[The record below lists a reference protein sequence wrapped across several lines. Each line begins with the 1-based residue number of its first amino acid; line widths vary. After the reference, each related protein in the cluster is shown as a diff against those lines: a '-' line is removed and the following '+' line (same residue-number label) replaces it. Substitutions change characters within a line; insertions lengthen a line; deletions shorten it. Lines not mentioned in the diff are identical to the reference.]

1 MRLEQAGTS
10 TGMFAA
16 LALWAVLLWLLALA
30 GLGSRVA
37 ALPDDASLLQPLPQA
52 GEPAAERL
60 GPLPQYAAIG
70 DRPLFAED
78 RRHRPFVIEGA
89 TEEAGA
95 PDFDVVLTSVL
106 ITPSLQMAI
115 VQPREGGDALR
126 VRVGDAPRGFG
137 NWALRSVSPRAAV
150 FAGPDGERVLELRVY
165 DGQGGQPPTVM
176 RSTTDQAVV
185 AARQAEARANQAAAA
200 AARPPATRD
209 VSARNAAASPPLP
222 PQTAQ
227 SPAVVEGGDS
237 APRAADPTPASQA
250 EAIRRR
256 IEARRARLQAE
267 RAMRPAEPV
276 ESPQ

>member
-1 MRLEQAGTS
+1 MRLDQAGTS
-10 TGMFAA
+10 TGLLAA
-16 LALWAVLLWLLALA
+16 VALWAVLLWLLALA
-30 GLGSRVA
+30 GLGSRVGT
-37 ALPDDASLLQPLPQA
+37 LPDDASLLQPLPQA
-52 GEPAAERL
+52 GDPPAERL

-78 RRHRPFVIEGA
+78 RRHRPFVLDGGGSD
-89 TEEAGA
+89 EAGT

-165 DGQGGQPPTVM
+165 DGRGGQPPTPA
-176 RSTTDQAVV
+176 SAVPQPSV
-185 AARQAEARANQAAAA
+185 AALPVPPSPPWDRTRAPARQQAEQARTAA
-200 AARPPATRD
+200 PPAQPAQPPQAGPVEAGD
-209 VSARNAAASPPLP
+209 SPPR
-222 PQTAQ
+222 
-227 SPAVVEGGDS
+227 E
-237 APRAADPTPASQA
+237 ADPTPASQA

-267 RAMRPAEPV
+267 RATQPAEPV

>member
-1 MRLEQAGTS
+1 MRLEQVGAS
-10 TGMFAA
+10 TGVLAA
-16 LALWAVLLWLLALA
+16 LALWTLLLWLLALG
-30 GLGSRVA
+30 GLGSRVG
-37 ALPDDASLLQPLPQA
+37 ALADDASLLQPLPQA

-70 DRPLFAED
+70 ERPLFADD
-78 RRHRPFVIEGA
+78 RRHRPFVLDGGTGE
-89 TEEAGA
+89 TGA

-165 DGQGGQPPTVM
+165 DGQGGQPPTP
-176 RSTTDQAVV
+176 STAVTPPGAAAMPV
-185 AARQAEARANQAAAA
+185 QPVPPPVRTRAQARQQAQQARDAAQPAQAAQPTQAGA
-200 AARPPATRD
+200 VEAGD
-209 VSARNAAASPPLP
+209 SPPR
-222 PQTAQ
+222 
-227 SPAVVEGGDS
+227 D
-237 APRAADPTPASQA
+237 ADPTPASQA

-267 RAMRPAEPV
+267 RATRPAEPV